1 MSNLKTENFKEAMA
15 AMDRALMP
23 RTEEGLIEPI
33 EFPNDAPQKM
43 LYPYFKRD
51 TNGLISPIIFAEDL
65 WSCFLKVL
73 HWQ

>member
-33 EFPNDAPQKM
+33 EFPMTHHRKCFILILKGM
-43 LYPYFKRD
+43 LM
-51 TNGLISPIIFAEDL
+51 
-65 WSCFLKVL
+65 V
-73 HWQ
+73 